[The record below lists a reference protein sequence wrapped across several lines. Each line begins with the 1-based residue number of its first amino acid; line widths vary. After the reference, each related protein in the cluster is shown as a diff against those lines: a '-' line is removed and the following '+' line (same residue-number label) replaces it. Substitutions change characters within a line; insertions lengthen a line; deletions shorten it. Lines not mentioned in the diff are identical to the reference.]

1 MLMGMGAYRRDA
13 FPDLTFEAQIGLT
26 QLSTFLTQLG
36 NICALCK
43 QQKRCQWNHV
53 AVDEA

>member
-1 MLMGMGAYRRDA
+1 MGAYRRDA

-26 QLSTFLTQLG
+26 QLCTFLTQLG